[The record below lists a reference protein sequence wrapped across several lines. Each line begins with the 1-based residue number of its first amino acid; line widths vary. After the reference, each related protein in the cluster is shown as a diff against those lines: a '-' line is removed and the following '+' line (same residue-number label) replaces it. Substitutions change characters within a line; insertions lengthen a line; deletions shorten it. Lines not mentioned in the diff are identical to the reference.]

1 MDCKRRSAHEFKT
14 RLGFKQYEVIF
25 TVLTKIMSSFEGQNM
40 KTYVLSYR
48 IELYFQD
55 YKLAIEIDQNGH
67 NIRNIDFKI
76 KKQIAIEQGL
86 GSKFIRIYPDKEKSD
101 IFRAINEI
109 FRQINNRLKITI
121 TSKIS
126 TRSLELEFKSDNI
139 LKSKAI
145 KIIGEKNIA

>member
-145 KIIGEKNIA
+145 KIIG

>member
-1 MDCKRRSAHEFKT
+1 M
-14 RLGFKQYEVIF
+14 
-25 TVLTKIMSSFEGQNM
+25 LTKITSSFEGQNM

-67 NIRNIDFKI
+67 SIRNNDFKI
-76 KKQIAIEQGL
+76 KRQIAIEQGL

-145 KIIGEKNIA
+145 KIIG

>member
-1 MDCKRRSAHEFKT
+1 
-14 RLGFKQYEVIF
+14 
-25 TVLTKIMSSFEGQNM
+25 MSSFEGQNM

-126 TRSLELEFKSDNI
+126 TRSLEFEFKSDNI

-145 KIIGEKNIA
+145 KIIG

>member
-25 TVLTKIMSSFEGQNM
+25 TVLTKIMSSFEGENM
-40 KTYVLSYR
+40 QTYVLSYR

-67 NIRNIDFKI
+67 SIRNNDFKI
-76 KKQIAIEQGL
+76 KRQIAIEQGL
-86 GSKFIRIYPDKEKSD
+86 GSKFIRIHPDKEKSD

-126 TRSLELEFKSDNI
+126 TRSLEFEFKSDNI

-145 KIIGEKNIA
+145 KIIG

>member
-25 TVLTKIMSSFEGQNM
+25 TVLTKIMSSFEGENM
-40 KTYVLSYR
+40 QTYVLSYR

-109 FRQINNRLKITI
+109 FRQINNRLKKNNNKQNFY
-121 TSKIS
+121 KIV
-126 TRSLELEFKSDNI
+126 RI
-139 LKSKAI
+139 RV
-145 KIIGEKNIA
+145 

>member
-1 MDCKRRSAHEFKT
+1 M
-14 RLGFKQYEVIF
+14 
-25 TVLTKIMSSFEGQNM
+25 LTKITSSFEGQNM

-86 GSKFIRIYPDKEKSD
+86 GPKFIRIYPDKEKSD

-126 TRSLELEFKSDNI
+126 TRSLEFEFKSDNI

-145 KIIGEKNIA
+145 KIIG

>member
-25 TVLTKIMSSFEGQNM
+25 TVLTKIMSSFEGENM
-40 KTYVLSYR
+40 QTYVLSYR

-145 KIIGEKNIA
+145 KIIG

>member
-1 MDCKRRSAHEFKT
+1 M
-14 RLGFKQYEVIF
+14 
-25 TVLTKIMSSFEGQNM
+25 LTKITSSFEGQNM

-145 KIIGEKNIA
+145 KIIG